1 MLDIHSVMG
10 CGLTFDKLLR
20 AELRGC
26 VGGGGLRAKMWKMCG
41 GCGLIAGQVTAG
53 RAAGSDFYFNQINN
67 QR

>member
-1 MLDIHSVMG
+1 M
-10 CGLTFDKLLR
+10 
-20 AELRGC
+20 
-26 VGGGGLRAKMWKMCG
+26 GGGGGAGGQDVENVWWGG